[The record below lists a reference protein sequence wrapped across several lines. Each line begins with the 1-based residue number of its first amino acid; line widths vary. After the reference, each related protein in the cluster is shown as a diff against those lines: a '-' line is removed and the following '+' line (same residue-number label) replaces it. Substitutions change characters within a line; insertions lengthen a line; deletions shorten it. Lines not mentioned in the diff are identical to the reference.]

1 MGALHERAVQ
11 GDWVN
16 LEVLYRIFPSSRMQR
31 QAWRQACEAIDAALL
46 ARGHRG
52 LPALIPGLVH
62 ARLATALLASGY
74 RSKRDLQARKFLCLG
89 CHAGLEV
96 RMLRDFAAM
105 RALGVEIRQDVV
117 KASVT
122 AGLVTQE
129 DIVAQ
134 DFWEYLRFG
143 EHEMFDTV
151 MVLAPQQL
159 ILQQLWELSQS
170 RLSPGGQMV
179 VVAQDTDILSVPH
192 ETAIGPAMEGTMCWY
207 RLTCNTEF

>member
-1 MGALHERAVQ
+1 MGAIHERAIQ
-11 GDWVN
+11 GDWVS
-16 LEVLYRIFPSSRMQR
+16 LEVLFRVFPSSRMQR
-31 QAWRQACEAIDAALL
+31 QAWRQACEAVDAALL

-62 ARLATALLASGY
+62 ARLATARLAAGY
-74 RSKRDLQARKFLCLG
+74 LSKRDLQARKFLCLG

-96 RMLRDFAAM
+96 RILRDFAAM

-117 KASVT
+117 AESVT
-122 AGLVTQE
+122 AGLVARE

-151 MVLAPQQL
+151 IVLAPQQL
-159 ILQQLWELSQS
+159 VLQQLWDLSQS
-170 RLSPGGQMV
+170 RLLLGGQRWSWPKTPISFPYHTR
-179 VVAQDTDILSVPH
+179 QL
-192 ETAIGPAMEGTMCWY
+192 
-207 RLTCNTEF
+207 

>member
-1 MGALHERAVQ
+1 MGAIHERAIQ
-11 GDWVN
+11 GDWVS
-16 LEVLYRIFPSSRMQR
+16 LEVLFRVFPSSRMQR
-31 QAWRQACEAIDAALL
+31 QAWRQACEAVDAALL

-62 ARLATALLASGY
+62 ARLATARLAAGY
-74 RSKRDLQARKFLCLG
+74 LSKRDLQARKFLCLG

-96 RMLRDFAAM
+96 RILRDFAAM

-117 KASVT
+117 AESVT
-122 AGLVTQE
+122 AGLVARE

-151 MVLAPQQL
+151 IVLAPQQL
-159 ILQQLWELSQS
+159 VLQQLWDLSQS
-170 RLSPGGQMV
+170 RLLLGGQMV

-192 ETAIGPAMEGTMCWY
+192 ETAIGPAMEGTMSWY
-207 RLTCNTEF
+207 RLTCKT